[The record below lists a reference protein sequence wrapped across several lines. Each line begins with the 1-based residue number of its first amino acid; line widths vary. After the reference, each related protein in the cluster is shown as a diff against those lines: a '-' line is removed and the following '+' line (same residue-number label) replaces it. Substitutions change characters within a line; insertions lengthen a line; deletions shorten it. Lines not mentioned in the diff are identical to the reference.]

1 MGKGDRFSCLYY
13 EVGLLSQQ
21 QSKMTNEEL
30 QQIVQ
35 SNARAIQGILDA
47 MAEERQ
53 ENRERNDRIDAT
65 ISRMDDAILRLATL
79 NEGIVNLLTSL
90 DEDRPTILRKL
101 TAIENKVDQI
111 LQKD

>member
-1 MGKGDRFSCLYY
+1 
-13 EVGLLSQQ
+13 
-21 QSKMTNEEL
+21 MTNEEL

>member
-1 MGKGDRFSCLYY
+1 
-13 EVGLLSQQ
+13 
-21 QSKMTNEEL
+21 MTNEEL

-53 ENRERNDRIDAT
+53 DNKERNDRIDAT
-65 ISRMDDAILRLATL
+65 ISRIDEAILRLTTL
-79 NEGIVNLLTSL
+79 NEGVVNLLTSL

-101 TAIENKVDQI
+101 TAIENKVDRI
-111 LQKD
+111 LEKE

>member
-1 MGKGDRFSCLYY
+1 
-13 EVGLLSQQ
+13 
-21 QSKMTNEEL
+21 MTNEEL

-47 MAEERQ
+47 MAEERL

-65 ISRMDDAILRLATL
+65 ISRMDDAILKLTTL
-79 NEGIVNLLTSL
+79 NQGIVNLLISL

-111 LQKD
+111 LNRE